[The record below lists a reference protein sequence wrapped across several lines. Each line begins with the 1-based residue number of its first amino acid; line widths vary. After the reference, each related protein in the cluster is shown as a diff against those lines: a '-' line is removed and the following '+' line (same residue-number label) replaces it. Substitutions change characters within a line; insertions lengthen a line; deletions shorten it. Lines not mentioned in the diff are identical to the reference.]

1 MFVNVKFKTMG
12 KSRKKIVRS
21 LGILLLAITLM
32 ACKKEVEP
40 SLLVTVVNNANE
52 GLPGSWVVISL
63 DRVNEGIVNADILD
77 AAFTDEEGEVR
88 FKFKNTVLVDV
99 AVYKSPTATTIE
111 DSTSVLLETKRK
123 RGKENLNKRK
133 LVIRD

>member
-1 MFVNVKFKTMG
+1 MFVNVKFRTMG

-40 SLLVTVVNNANE
+40 SLLVTVVNNANV
-52 GLPGSWVVISL
+52 GLPGSWVAISL
-63 DRVNEGIVNADILD
+63 NRVNEGIVNAEILD
-77 AAFTDEEGEVR
+77 AAFTDEDGEVR

-99 AVYKSPTATTIE
+99 AVYKSPTATVIE

-123 RGKENLNKRK
+123 RGKENLNKIK